1 MTERKTY
8 EQLAA
13 ELSAVTHYIDSVVQ
27 HVKSGDQYR
36 IVGVHFREHDMA
48 LSVEYT
54 PMRSPFHRHVK
65 FARSIE
71 EMDFGTRFVFVGGS
85 VKPLGHGIQI

>member
-1 MTERKTY
+1 MSERKTL

-13 ELSAVTHYIDSVVQ
+13 EISAHEDWIESVIQ

-36 IVGVHFREHDMA
+36 VVGVHFREHDMA

-54 PMRSPFHRHVK
+54 PMKSPFHRHVK

-71 EMDFGTRFVFVGGS
+71 EMDFGNRFVFVGGV
-85 VKPLGHGIQI
+85 VK

>member
-1 MTERKTY
+1 MGERKTL

-13 ELSAVTHYIDSVVQ
+13 ELSSHGHMLESVVQ

-36 IVGVHFREHDMA
+36 IVGIHFREHDMA

-71 EMDFGTRFVFVGGS
+71 EMDFGKRFVFVGG
-85 VKPLGHGIQI
+85 VVR

>member
-1 MTERKTY
+1 MTERKSL

-13 ELSAVTHYIDSVVQ
+13 EIHEHAHWLESVIQ

-36 IVGVHFREHDMA
+36 IVGLHFREHDMA

-54 PMRSPFHRHVK
+54 PMRSPFHRTVK
-65 FARSIE
+65 FARSIQ
-71 EMDFGTRFVFVGGS
+71 EMDFGNRFVFVGGQ
-85 VKPLGHGIQI
+85 VP